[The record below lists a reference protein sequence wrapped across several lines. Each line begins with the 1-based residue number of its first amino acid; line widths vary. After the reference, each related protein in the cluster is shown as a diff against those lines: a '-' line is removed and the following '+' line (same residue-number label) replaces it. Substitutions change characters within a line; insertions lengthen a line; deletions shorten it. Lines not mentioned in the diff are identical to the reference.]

1 MAGNGLTS
9 TLLGIRAGLEGF
21 RPSVVGVVLAGY
33 YLGFAVGSL
42 AAPPTIVRVGH
53 VRVFAGL
60 ASLASGTVLI
70 HVLRPE
76 PATWFVL
83 RAVSGMCISAL
94 YVVCEQHTSEL
105 QSLMRISYAVFC
117 LKKTKTQHQNTYDNL
132 IRTQKT
138 ETYTRT

>member
-53 VRVFAGL
+53 VRVLAGL
-60 ASLASGTVLI
+60 ASLASDTVLNN
-70 HVLRPE
+70 VLRPE
-76 PATWFVL
+76 PATTFVL
-83 RAVSGMCISAL
+83 TPVSGISLSAL
-94 YVVCEQHTSEL
+94 HVVLGTGPNG
-105 QSLMRISYAVFC
+105 A
-117 LKKTKTQHQNTYDNL
+117 TN
-132 IRTQKT
+132 
-138 ETYTRT
+138 